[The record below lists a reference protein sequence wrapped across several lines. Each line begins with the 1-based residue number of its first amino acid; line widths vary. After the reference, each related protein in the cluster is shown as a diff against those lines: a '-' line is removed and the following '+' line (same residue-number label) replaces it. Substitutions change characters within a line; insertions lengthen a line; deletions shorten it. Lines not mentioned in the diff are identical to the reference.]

1 MTPTPV
7 VAAELLQ
14 LALRL
19 GRFTWLG
26 NLAFGCAIVLVLAHD
41 DRLLQGLTWW
51 VVLAT
56 ALLARAYLCLR
67 LLADAS
73 LRARRGAALYATI
86 AVIEGTVWSAGLIA
100 APAPSD
106 LGALLQF
113 VLSTVILIGTVLS
126 FGPVR
131 SAWLGQGVPLA
142 IGQALVLI
150 VQPPPLRD
158 VVGLAWLLTVVL
170 SALAAYWW
178 RRALVE
184 NLALR
189 EQADAA
195 ARAQEQAALDLH
207 RSRAQLRLAL
217 DAIDA
222 GVADTNLVT
231 GERFFSAR
239 YAELLGY
246 RDRAA
251 FLHAH
256 RFSAALHPDDRARV
270 LLARQRHLEL
280 GAPFRE
286 EFRLRTAAHD
296 YVWVQARGESV
307 RDADGRAT
315 RFVMSIVDITERREA
330 ELRLAASERRYRALV
345 EASPSLIWTCDAAG
359 RLTFVSARACRE
371 LYGYEPR
378 EMVGRHV
385 AEFNAPEFA
394 RREFVRRFAPVLRGR
409 AVFDAEAVH
418 LSRAGER
425 VYVVV
430 SALPVRDDSGRIE
443 AVFGICS
450 DITALKRRERELNA
464 ALRNQQVIFEAA
476 GEGIAFVREDRIESA
491 NGALAKMLGVTRD
504 RLVGRAVGDFLARP
518 QEWDAVR
525 RATLEAAA
533 RGEAAIH
540 ETMLRAPA
548 GTGGGAWCQLTA
560 RQIGDDDSAMILVLT
575 DITLLKRRE
584 ELAWHQANHDELTGL
599 PNRRLLVEHARRLLS
614 VALRQRRRAAVL
626 VLDLDGFKEV
636 NDLFGHAHG
645 DALLRRVALR
655 LASVLREYDLVART
669 GGDEFVVLLPEIEEP
684 DVALRVAEKLLVAAR
699 EDFEAAGR
707 SLRIHASVGVA
718 LFPDD
723 GSDFEALLVRADA
736 AMYSAKASG
745 KNRLR
750 FASELAAGKLPAAPT
765 HGEEQRSHA
774 SIEERRL
781 H

>member
-1 MTPTPV
+1 MTPTPT
-7 VAAELLQ
+7 VAAELLR
-14 LALRL
+14 LALGL

-41 DRLLQGLTWW
+41 DRLLQGLAWW
-51 VVLAT
+51 VVLAS

-73 LRARRGAALYATI
+73 LRARRGAALYAAM
-86 AVIEGTVWSAGLIA
+86 AVVEGSVWSAALLA
-100 APAPSD
+100 VPAPSA

-131 SAWLGQGVPLA
+131 CAWFGQTTPLA
-142 IGQALVLI
+142 LGQALVLI

-158 VVGLAWLLTVVL
+158 VVGLAWLLTVAL

-178 RRALVE
+178 RRVLVE

-195 ARAQEQAALDLH
+195 ARAQKQAALELH
-207 RSRAQLRLAL
+207 RSREQLRLAL

-270 LLARQRHLEL
+270 LHARQRHLEQ
-280 GAPFRE
+280 GAPFRQ

-296 YVWVQARGESV
+296 HVWVQARGESV
-307 RDADGRAT
+307 RDAGGRAT

-378 EMVGRHV
+378 EMIGRHV
-385 AEFNAPEFA
+385 AEFNAPEFG
-394 RREFVRRFAPVLRGR
+394 RREFVRRFAPALRGR
-409 AVFDAEAVH
+409 AVFDAEAIH

-430 SALPVRDDSGRIE
+430 SALPVRDESGRIE
-443 AVFGICS
+443 AVYGICS
-450 DITALKRRERELNA
+450 DITALKRREEL
-464 ALRNQQVIFEAA
+464 
-476 GEGIAFVREDRIESA
+476 
-491 NGALAKMLGVTRD
+491 T
-504 RLVGRAVGDFLARP
+504 
-518 QEWDAVR
+518 
-525 RATLEAAA
+525 
-533 RGEAAIH
+533 
-540 ETMLRAPA
+540 
-548 GTGGGAWCQLTA
+548 
-560 RQIGDDDSAMILVLT
+560 
-575 DITLLKRRE
+575 
-584 ELAWHQANHDELTGL
+584 WHQANHDELTGL

-614 VALRQRRRAAVL
+614 VAMRQRRQAAVL

-636 NDLFGHAHG
+636 NDVFGHAYG

-655 LASVLREYDLVART
+655 LASVLREYDVVART
-669 GGDEFVVLLPEIEEP
+669 GGDEFVVLLPEIEEAA
-684 DVALRVAEKLLVAAR
+684 VALRVAEKLVAAAR
-699 EDFEAAGR
+699 EDLEAAGR

-723 GSDFEALLVRADA
+723 GNDFEALLVRADA
-736 AMYSAKASG
+736 AMYAAKAAG
-745 KNRLR
+745 KNRFR
-750 FASELAAGKLPAAPT
+750 FASELAAGEASAT
-765 HGEEQRSHA
+765 QTQGELQRADA
-774 SIEERRL
+774 SGDERTL
-781 H
+781 Y